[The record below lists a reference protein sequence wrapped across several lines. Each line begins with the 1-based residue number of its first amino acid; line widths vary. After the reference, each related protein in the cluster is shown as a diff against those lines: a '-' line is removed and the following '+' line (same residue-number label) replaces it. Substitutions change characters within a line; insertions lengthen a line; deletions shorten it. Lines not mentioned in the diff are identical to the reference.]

1 MVVVIIASVV
11 LGLLITGLA
20 AAFKAIFPRLS
31 MPTCFAI
38 SILII
43 GGILFILIDIGSHVG
58 A

>member
-1 MVVVIIASVV
+1 MVVLALVV
-11 LGLLITGLA
+11 LGIVVTGLA
-20 AAFKAIFPRLS
+20 VAIKAIFPRLS

-43 GGILFILIDIGSHVG
+43 CGSLFILIYIGAHVG

>member
-1 MVVVIIASVV
+1 MVVIVLVV
-11 LGLLITGLA
+11 LGVLITGLA
-20 AAFKAIFPRLS
+20 AAIKAIFPRLS

-43 GGILFILIDIGSHVG
+43 GGILFILIDVGAHVG